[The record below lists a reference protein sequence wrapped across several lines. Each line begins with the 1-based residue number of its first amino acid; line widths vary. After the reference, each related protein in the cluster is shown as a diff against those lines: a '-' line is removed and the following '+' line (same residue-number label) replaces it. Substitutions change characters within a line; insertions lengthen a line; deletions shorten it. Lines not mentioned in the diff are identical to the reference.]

1 MAGFSG
7 IISKQ
12 KLNATLRFRPDVMS
26 PMEKDF
32 VNRKIT
38 NEFYAFDQHSNQK
51 FLDEKILFE
60 DKEVVIGTDGVILN
74 LTLLKI
80 KYHCKEVFDLIKT
93 MYFKLGNKFISE
105 LKGDFSGF
113 IFNKLDKSCFVYT
126 NPTGS
131 KRIFFFKNEKHFLF
145 SSDLKCISHLNQL
158 LNIPNKL
165 DEQAAYLL
173 LTNGFMLEDYT
184 LLKDV
189 KRLMPGKYLHYDGS
203 NIKTKDYF
211 HLKNITKTTDSRDEI
226 IDKMDTLFNE
236 AVRLEF
242 EKDIEYSYKH
252 MATLSGGL
260 DSRMTVLVAHNLGY
274 SEQLNFTF
282 SQKGY
287 LDEKIARRIARDYKH
302 DFHFES
308 LDKGDYLR
316 DIDSSVA
323 LNDGLVLYSGSA
335 HLLFALNKMKTDEYG
350 LIHTGLVGDAV
361 IGSFLSQPFAVKASP
376 TDGMY
381 STTLANRVTDLIGSV
396 IERYP
401 NEELYKF
408 YSRGFLGAMNGNYS
422 IDMFSQGVSPFLDID
437 FLSYCIS
444 IPDEMKYKQEI
455 YIDWIARKHRKFAD
469 YPWEKTGVSPL
480 KSHNYKKYFDPGY
493 YMRMQGKF
501 FDRISGK
508 IKSGMN
514 PLDYWLEN
522 NESLRNNLNAYFEE
536 HIVGLNQYTTLQKDC
551 LKLYKVGNSGEKF
564 QVLTLLSAIKLH
576 NILS

>member
-12 KLNATLRFRPDVMS
+12 KLIASLSFRSEVMNTS
-26 PMEKDF
+26 EKNF
-32 VNRKIT
+32 VYRKISHE
-38 NEFYAFDQHSNQK
+38 NYIFDQHSNQK
-51 FLDEKILFE
+51 FLQEKILTE
-60 DKEVVIGTDGVILN
+60 DNEVVIGTDGVILN
-74 LTLLKI
+74 YKTLKS
-80 KYHCKEVFDLIKT
+80 KYKCEDIFGLIKT
-93 MYFKLGNKFISE
+93 MYSKAGDDFVSE

-113 IFNKLDKSCFVYT
+113 IFRKKDQSCFVYC

-131 KRIFFFKNEKHFLF
+131 KRIFHFQNESYFIF
-145 SSDLKCISHLNQL
+145 SSDLKYISHLKDQL
-158 LNIPNKL
+158 ELPNKL

-173 LTNGFMLEDYT
+173 LTNGFMLEDFS
-184 LLKDV
+184 LLQDV
-189 KRLMPGKYLHYDGS
+189 KRLMPGNYLHFDGS
-203 NIKTKDYF
+203 NTSIKEYF
-211 HLKNITKTTDSRDEI
+211 HLKNITKTTDNRDEI
-226 IDKMDTLFNE
+226 IEKMDILFNE

-242 EKDIEYSYKH
+242 EKDVEYGYKH

-260 DSRMTVLVAHNLGY
+260 DSRMTVLVAHELGY
-274 SEQLNFTF
+274 KEQLNFTF

-308 LDKGDYLR
+308 LGKGDYLK

-335 HLLFALNKMKTDEYG
+335 HLLFALNRMNTEEYG
-350 LIHTGLVGDAV
+350 LVHTGLVGDAV
-361 IGSFLSQPFAVKASP
+361 IGSFLSHPYAVKATP

-381 STTLANRVTDLIGSV
+381 SRTLSHKVTDLISKV
-396 IERYP
+396 IDLYP

-422 IDMFSQGVSPFLDID
+422 IDLISQGVSPFLDID

-455 YIDWIARKHRKFAD
+455 YIDWIAKKHRKFAN

-480 KSHNYKKYFDPGY
+480 KSYNYKKYLDPGY
-493 YMRMQGKF
+493 YLRMQGKF
-501 FDRISGK
+501 FDRLSGK

-522 NESLRNNLNAYFEE
+522 NESLRVCLNTYFDE

-551 LKLYKVGNSGEKF
+551 LKLYKEGNSGEKF

-576 NILS
+576 NITS

>member
-12 KLNATLRFRPDVMS
+12 KLKASLSFRSDVMNVA
-26 PMEKDF
+26 ENNF
-32 VNRKIT
+32 VNREISHE
-38 NEFYAFDQHSNQK
+38 NYIFDHHSNQK
-51 FLDEKILFE
+51 FLREKILNE
-60 DKEVVIGTDGVILN
+60 DNEVIIGTDGVILN
-74 LTLLKI
+74 LTSLKT
-80 KYHCKEVFDLIKT
+80 KYHCEDVFVLIKT
-93 MYFKLGNKFISE
+93 MYIKGGKDFVKE

-113 IFNKLDKSCFVYT
+113 IFQKNDRSCFVYC

-131 KRIFFFKNEKHFLF
+131 KRIFHFQNDSYFIF
-145 SSDLKCISHLNQL
+145 SSDLKSISHIKDQL
-158 LNIPNKL
+158 KLPNKL
-165 DEQAAYLL
+165 DEQSAYLL
-173 LTNGFMLEDYT
+173 LTNGFMLEDFS

-189 KRLMPGKYLHYDGS
+189 KRLMPGNYLYYDGS
-203 NIKTKDYF
+203 NRSIIEYF
-211 HLKNITKTTDSRDEI
+211 HLRNIVKTNDSRDEI
-226 IDKMDTLFNE
+226 IEKMDILFNK

-242 EKDIEYSYKH
+242 EKDFEYGYKH

-260 DSRMTVLVAHNLGY
+260 DSRMTVLVAHELGY
-274 SEQLNFTF
+274 DEQLNFTF

-308 LDKGDYLR
+308 LGTGDYLKA
-316 DIDSSVA
+316 IDTSVA

-335 HLLFALNKMKTDEYG
+335 HLLYALNRMNTDGYG

-361 IGSFLSQPFAVKASP
+361 IGSFLSRPYAIKATP

-381 STTLANRVTDLIGSV
+381 SKTLAHRVTDLISKV
-396 IERYP
+396 IEHYP
-401 NEELYKF
+401 NEEIYKF

-422 IDMFSQGVSPFLDID
+422 IDLFSQGVSPFLDID

-455 YIDWIARKHRKFAD
+455 YIDWIARKHRRFAD

-480 KSHNYKKYFDPGY
+480 KSYNYKKYLDPGY
-493 YMRMQGKF
+493 YLRMKGKF
-501 FDRISGK
+501 FDRLSGK
-508 IKSGMN
+508 MKSGMN
-514 PLDYWLEN
+514 PMDYWLEQ
-522 NESLRNNLNAYFEE
+522 NESLRAYLDTYFDE
-536 HIVGLNQYTTLQKDC
+536 HIASISWNTTLQNDC
-551 LKLYKVGNSGEKF
+551 QKLYKEGNSGEKF

-576 NILS
+576 NITS